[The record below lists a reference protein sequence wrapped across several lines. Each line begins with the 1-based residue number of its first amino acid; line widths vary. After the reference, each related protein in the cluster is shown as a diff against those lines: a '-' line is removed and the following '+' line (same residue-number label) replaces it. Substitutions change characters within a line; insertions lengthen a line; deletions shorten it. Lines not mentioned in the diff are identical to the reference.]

1 MSRKPGMRA
10 KLLGRIRNCGNR
22 FLGYE
27 RAERSTDGSDR
38 RRVNAWRIGEI
49 EMCCCGKPTINGELG
64 YRWNN
69 PNAEPMIHP
78 VNAPDVSEGETILYD
93 EPGRC
98 GGIDS
103 HSFHYRVTKL
113 HGSLFLLVRH
123 GAGDERI
130 RLSLYGKQAEVLAG
144 LDSNGRYWLLNAI
157 FHAQSEARHEGEDK
171 QATRY
176 RQAFIDGRLRKR
188 KERNG
193 TAYKVWI
200 EPKIIP
206 REPVPPDSTIP
217 AGTEILLNSGQ

>member
-1 MSRKPGMRA
+1 
-10 KLLGRIRNCGNR
+10 
-22 FLGYE
+22 
-27 RAERSTDGSDR
+27 
-38 RRVNAWRIGEI
+38 
-49 EMCCCGKPTINGELG
+49 
-64 YRWNN
+64 
-69 PNAEPMIHP
+69 
-78 VNAPDVSEGETILYD
+78 
-93 EPGRC
+93 
-98 GGIDS
+98 
-103 HSFHYRVTKL
+103 
-113 HGSLFLLVRH
+113 LVRH
-123 GAGDERI
+123 AAGDERI
-130 RLSLYGKQAEVLAG
+130 RLSLYGKEVEVLAG

-176 RQAFIDGRLRKR
+176 RQAFVDGRLRKR

>member
-1 MSRKPGMRA
+1 
-10 KLLGRIRNCGNR
+10 
-22 FLGYE
+22 
-27 RAERSTDGSDR
+27 
-38 RRVNAWRIGEI
+38 
-49 EMCCCGKPTINGELG
+49 MCCCGKPTINGELG

-130 RLSLYGKQAEVLAG
+130 RLSL
-144 LDSNGRYWLLNAI
+144 
-157 FHAQSEARHEGEDK
+157 
-171 QATRY
+171 
-176 RQAFIDGRLRKR
+176 
-188 KERNG
+188 
-193 TAYKVWI
+193 
-200 EPKIIP
+200 
-206 REPVPPDSTIP
+206 
-217 AGTEILLNSGQ
+217 